1 MDIKQDV
8 LKPQMKDIFNLLYA
22 KDCFELKLHL
32 LRIDYV
38 NKNEYEKNEIDI
50 ERIKCEI
57 SIRRLKK
64 EAYKRIKELKDTIT
78 LFTFSHE
85 EQQ

>member
-8 LKPQMKDIFNLLYA
+8 LQPQMKDIFNLLYA

-32 LRIDYV
+32 LRKGYSEM
-38 NKNEYEKNEIDI
+38 NEYERNEVDI

-64 EAYKRIKELKDTIT
+64 EAAIKIKEFKDNVI
-78 LFTFSHE
+78 LFEFA
-85 EQQ
+85 QQD

>member
-1 MDIKQDV
+1 MDINQDV

-32 LRIDYV
+32 LRIDYI

-64 EAYKRIKELKDTIT
+64 EVNRKIKELKDTIT
-78 LFTFSHE
+78 LFEFSIE
-85 EQQ
+85 EQS